1 VGSDHITH
9 AKCGLTSLSTR
20 HGAVGPA
27 AREHNESCI
36 TPAARRGNHRPT
48 QFTNQIGEEE
58 RAMRLQSTS
67 ARVPGCATAA
77 VLLLG
82 ACAAEVHAQAS
93 AGQAWPA
100 KPIRMILPVQPGGNS
115 DVLMRLLMPRMSE
128 SLGQPIVLEFRGGA
142 GGTIGAEAVARAPAD
157 GYTLLF
163 TAASHVINPA
173 MVKKL
178 PYDPIR
184 DFTPISLV
192 ADIPTALV
200 VHPSVPV
207 KSVTDLVAL
216 AKKRPGQLNYSTS
229 GVGTVG
235 HLAAE
240 ILASMSGIR
249 FTHVPYKGAG
259 PAIAALV
266 GGHVDLQFASIPA
279 VIEHVR
285 SGRLR
290 LVGQTGSTRSS
301 AAPNTPT
308 MEEAGLAGFVV
319 QSGFGI
325 LGPAGLPRPLVD
337 RHFRAVRAALDD
349 PNTRRLMIEQGADP
363 VGLTPE
369 EYDQYNRTEIARW
382 IKVARAANIQPE

>member
-1 VGSDHITH
+1 VLAALLGG
-9 AKCGLTSLSTR
+9 GLLL
-20 HGAVGPA
+20 AAIVVQPA
-27 AREHNESCI
+27 A
-36 TPAARRGNHRPT
+36 
-48 QFTNQIGEEE
+48 
-58 RAMRLQSTS
+58 
-67 ARVPGCATAA
+67 
-77 VLLLG
+77 
-82 ACAAEVHAQAS
+82 AQT
-93 AGQAWPA
+93 WPS
-100 KPIRMILPVQPGGNS
+100 KPVRMILPVQPGGNS
-115 DVLMRLLMPRMSE
+115 DVLMRLLLPRMNE

-173 MVKKL
+173 MVKRL
-178 PYDPIR
+178 PYDPIK
-184 DFTPISLV
+184 DFTAISLV

-200 VHPSVPV
+200 VHPSVPA
-207 KSVTDLVAL
+207 KSVGDLITL
-216 AKKRPGQLNYSTS
+216 AQKRPGQLNYSTS

-240 ILASMSGIR
+240 ILAAITGIKVM
-249 FTHVPYKGAG
+249 HIPYKGAG

-266 GGHVDLQFASIPA
+266 GGHVELQFASIPA

-285 SGRLR
+285 TGRLR
-290 LVGQTGSTRSS
+290 MIGQTGTSRSS

-308 MEEAGLAGFVV
+308 MEESGLAGFIV

-337 RHFRAVRAALDD
+337 RHFRALRAALDD
-349 PNTRRLMIEQGADP
+349 PHTRKLMIEQGAEP

-369 EYDQYNRTEIARW
+369 EYEQYNRTEIARW